1 MRKNRFEN
9 AYICGEKDDIDK
21 LLKAT
26 RKAGEKV
33 SNANKTTQLKPL
45 PLPFNSLARL
55 YEEMC
60 TQDADDGSSFRRET
74 QYMTPESCVKKLR
87 DFENQISALKIKQN
101 TILSLASQR
110 GLSQSTREDV
120 RSFLGYNK
128 DLEEKSFL

>member
-1 MRKNRFEN
+1 LRKNRFQN
-9 AYICGEKDDIDK
+9 SYICGEKENIDK
-21 LLKAT
+21 ILKAT

-33 SNANKTTQLKPL
+33 LNTNKITQHKPL

-60 TQDADDGSSFRRET
+60 TQDADDGSSFRREA

-87 DFENQISALKIKQN
+87 DFENQISALKIQQN
-101 TILSLASQR
+101 KILTAASQR

-120 RSFLGYNK
+120 SSFLGYNN
-128 DLEEKSFL
+128 L